1 MPGRG
6 AAAAAAAVLRVA
18 IPERGLRALTRT
30 RVGVT
35 PRPMYPHGVPS
46 IVPSWGAF
54 HRTLSLSAQRGGHT
68 GVRCGAGG
76 AGPAAG
82 DGQRGVHGLPASA
95 PGLLH
100 RTEPR
105 VVRRR
110 GPGRVTHVRSR
121 RSSYSPHPL
130 STALLEGPSILILC
144 TYPELSVHPG
154 YQGGGHRWASR
165 VPRVML
171 NATFATATDVQR
183 LRGFTYHASPLLP
196 KLSLADLLER

>member
-1 MPGRG
+1 MRRRRSRTCCWRWAAWGAWTAGFCTRSVAPHG
-6 AAAAAAAVLRVA
+6 AASR
-18 IPERGLRALTRT
+18 EKKGTRKSHT
-30 RVGVT
+30 REESEV
-35 PRPMYPHGVPS
+35 
-46 IVPSWGAF
+46 I
-54 HRTLSLSAQRGGHT
+54 
-68 GVRCGAGG
+68 
-76 AGPAAG
+76 
-82 DGQRGVHGLPASA
+82 
-95 PGLLH
+95 LLA
-100 RTEPR
+100 T
-105 VVRRR
+105 
-110 GPGRVTHVRSR
+110 
-121 RSSYSPHPL
+121 SS